1 MPARNFE
8 YGESKRR
15 GRVFTLRLE
24 PEEEKLFKERMASG
38 MFFLHGY
45 GRRRSLGAFIIKA
58 ALKGSEP
65 STPPASPPASNKTL
79 RGLNKLYGQR
89 DRAAAV
95 KKARAKKV
103 RR

>member
-1 MPARNFE
+1 MPTRNFD

-58 ALKGSEP
+58 AIKGSAPATEP
-65 STPPASPPASNKTL
+65 SS
-79 RGLNKLYGQR
+79 
-89 DRAAAV
+89 AAV
-95 KKARAKKV
+95 GRKLLARGVKAQIAKVIGKPRAKKKV
-103 RR
+103 SR

>member
-1 MPARNFE
+1 VTARNFE
-8 YGESKRR
+8 YGEAKRR

-24 PEEEKLFKERMASG
+24 PEEEKLFKERMATG

-65 STPPASPPASNKTL
+65 
-79 RGLNKLYGQR
+79 
-89 DRAAAV
+89 AAAPSSAAVGRKLLASGV
-95 KKARAKKV
+95 KAQIAKALRKPRAKKKV
-103 RR
+103 RW